1 MIFIPTLLFESGY
14 NCDFYVFKRNIV
26 NVLLLAFPGVLMG
39 SIMLG
44 WCIHTFLYRDWDWAP
59 CLMFGAIVSATDP
72 VAVVALLKS
81 LGASAKF

>member
-14 NCDFYVFKRNIV
+14 NCDFYVFKRNLV

-44 WCIHTFLYRDWDWAP
+44 FCLKVILYRELDWCPAFM
-59 CLMFGAIVSATDP
+59 LGAIVSATDP

-81 LGASAKF
+81 LGASIKF